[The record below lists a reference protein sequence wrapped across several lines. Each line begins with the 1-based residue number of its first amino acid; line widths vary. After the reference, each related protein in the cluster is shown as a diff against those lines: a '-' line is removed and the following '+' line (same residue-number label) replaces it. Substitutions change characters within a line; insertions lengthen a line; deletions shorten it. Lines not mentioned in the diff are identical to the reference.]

1 LCQRLLEL
9 GFQVRALVRNP
20 ANATHLASRGATLI
34 EGDLENTTAL
44 EQLVANCA
52 AVVHSAGAVRGNSQ
66 ADFDQVNVA
75 GTANILHAISAQPR
89 PPLLLL
95 LSSIVAREPQ
105 TSWYARSK
113 WAGEQLLPQYAHL
126 DWIILRPPAVYGPGD
141 KEMLPIFQW
150 MHRGIA
156 FVPGSPEARTSLI
169 HVADLVDAII
179 ACLQSAGAKRQTL
192 TLCDGKHNGYSWRDM
207 ASIAEQH
214 WSRRVRLWCIPRW
227 LLNSI
232 AGLNSNIAR
241 ITGKAPMLTPP
252 KLRELRHNDWVVDN
266 DAITSATGWI
276 PTVGLRQGLEQL
288 KISTL

>member
-1 LCQRLLEL
+1 MLER

-20 ANATHLASRGATLI
+20 ANAAHLASRGATLI
-34 EGDLENTTAL
+34 EGDLENTVAL

-52 AVVHSAGAVRGNSQ
+52 AVIHSAGAVRGNSQ
-66 ADFDQVNVA
+66 ADFDRVNVA
-75 GTANILHAISAQPR
+75 GTANLLHAISAQPR
-89 PPLLLL
+89 PPQLLL
-95 LSSIVAREPQ
+95 LSSLVAREPGL
-105 TSWYARSK
+105 SWYARSK
-113 WAGEQLLPQYAHL
+113 WAAEQLVLPYAHL

-179 ACLQSAGAKRQTL
+179 ACLQSAGAKQQTL
-192 TLCDGKHNGYSWRDM
+192 TLCDGKHDGYSWRDI
-207 ASIAEQH
+207 ASIAAQH

-227 LLNSI
+227 LLNGV
-232 AGLNSNIAR
+232 AGLNSNLAR

-266 DAITSATGWI
+266 DAITSVTGWT
-276 PTVGLRQGLEQL
+276 PLVGLCKGLEQL